1 MQIDYATI
9 IVWATG
15 GAVFL
20 LVVSIWL
27 MATIGFQMR
36 RASSEEK
43 LARRLESVR
52 RGRTEKTRTL
62 RLWHDGKVGT
72 TVVAGVVSKR
82 TLFGS
87 LNRFRSG
94 LGWRGPLFTLIVAI
108 MGAISFGVIVTYGI
122 TQNVALAS
130 GWIILVPVVLNMV
143 AKRRLSKESQLFERQ
158 FADALGLATRSL
170 RAGHPLL
177 SAFQVIVEEMEPPV
191 SLVFAEIVQQQA
203 LGKSL
208 EEAIENTAEKSPSPD
223 LKLFAASTVIQ
234 LRSGGNLADMMD
246 RLVEVIRD
254 RMRLQRR
261 VRVLTA
267 QTQLSKRVL
276 IVVPFGLFF
285 FLAVTKPGYLEPLIV
300 TQIGRYLLAAAVA
313 CLIVGSWVM
322 NRIAILK
329 Y

>member
-20 LVVSIWL
+20 LVGSIWL
-27 MATIGFQMR
+27 MATIGFHMR
-36 RASSEEK
+36 RASSEQK
-43 LARRLESVR
+43 LARRLENVR

-72 TVVAGVVSKR
+72 TVVSGTVTKR
-82 TLFGS
+82 TLLGS
-87 LNRFRSG
+87 LNKIRSG
-94 LGWRGPLFTLIVAI
+94 LGWQGPLFTLILAV
-108 MGAISFGVIVTYGI
+108 MGVIAFGVIVTYGI
-122 TQNVALAS
+122 TQNAALAS
-130 GWIILVPVVLNMV
+130 GWIIGVPIVLNMV
-143 AKRRLSKESQLFERQ
+143 AKRSLSKESQLFEQQ

-191 SLVFAEIVQQQA
+191 SLVFAEILQQQA

-223 LKLFAASTVIQ
+223 MKLFAASTVIQ

-246 RLVEVIRD
+246 RLVDVIRD

-276 IVVPFGLFF
+276 IVIPIGLFF
-285 FLAVTKPGYLEPLIV
+285 FLWVSKPGYLEPLYA
-300 TQIGRYLLAAAVA
+300 TQVGRYLLLAAGT
-313 CLIVGSWVM
+313 CLLLGSWVM
-322 NRIAILK
+322 SRIGILK

>member
-1 MQIDYATI
+1 MQFDYATLV
-9 IVWATG
+9 VWATG

-20 LVVSIWL
+20 LVVSIWF

-43 LARRLESVR
+43 LARRLDNVR

-72 TVVAGVVSKR
+72 TVVSGAVTKR
-82 TLFGS
+82 TLLGF
-87 LNRFRSG
+87 LNRIRSG
-94 LGWRGPLFTLIVAI
+94 LGWQGPLVTLIVAI
-108 MGAISFGVIVTYGI
+108 TGVIAFGVIVTYGI

-130 GWIILVPVVLNMV
+130 LWIIGVPLLLNMV
-143 AKRRLSKESQLFERQ
+143 AKSRLSKEAHLFERQ

-177 SAFQVIVEEMEPPV
+177 SAFQVIVEEMDPPV
-191 SLVFAEIVQQQA
+191 SLAFAEILQQQS

-208 EEAIENTAEKSPSPD
+208 AEAIEITAEKSPSPD
-223 LKLFAASTVIQ
+223 MKLFAASTVIQ
-234 LRSGGNLADMMD
+234 IRSGGNLANMME
-246 RLVEVIRD
+246 RLVDVIRD

-261 VRVLTA
+261 VRVLTS

-276 IVVPFGLFF
+276 IVIPFGLFF
-285 FLAVTKPGYLEPLIV
+285 YLAIFKPEYLEPLYTTEV
-300 TQIGRYLLAAAVA
+300 GLYLLATAGA
-313 CLIVGSWVM
+313 CLLVGSWVM
-322 NRIAILK
+322 NRIAILR